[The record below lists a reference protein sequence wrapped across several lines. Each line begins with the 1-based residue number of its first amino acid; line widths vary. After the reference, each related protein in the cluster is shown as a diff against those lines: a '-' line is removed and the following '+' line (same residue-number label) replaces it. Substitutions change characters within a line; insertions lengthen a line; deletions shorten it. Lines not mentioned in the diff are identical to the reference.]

1 MFCYSIEPFKLGIST
16 DFLCAELPGVVQSSV
31 LCVCVCYILPHLFW
45 LCTHRKQRAKR
56 EREREIDRQ
65 REKTDVNLTSD
76 LVWQECHTQRRRSR
90 PTASNGVVAYICGF
104 LLLLKP
110 LDLGRRK
117 CAYITQSHSRYI
129 VCGASWIATNYTV
142 RRVLL
147 LYYILSFYIL
157 FSCTFEKK
165 QTNPVASFH

>member
-31 LCVCVCYILPHLFW
+31 LCVCVWYILPHLFW

-104 LLLLKP
+104 FVVVEAPWLGSPKMRIHYAVSQSLYCMRRQ
-110 LDLGRRK
+110 LDSDELYGETSTTTIL
-117 CAYITQSHSRYI
+117 YTFIL
-129 VCGASWIATNYTV
+129 YTV
-142 RRVLL
+142 
-147 LYYILSFYIL
+147 
-157 FSCTFEKK
+157 
-165 QTNPVASFH
+165 